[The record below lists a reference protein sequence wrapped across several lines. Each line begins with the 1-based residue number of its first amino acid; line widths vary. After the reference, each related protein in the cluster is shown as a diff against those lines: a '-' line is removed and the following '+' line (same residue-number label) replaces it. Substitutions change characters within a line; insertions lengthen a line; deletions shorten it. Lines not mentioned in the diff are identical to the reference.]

1 MTSNLINISA
11 HVPQSLAKKLEKVAK
26 FEERP
31 KSFYIKKSL
40 EKFLEEKLEDIKDHI
55 RTQKAYKDFK
65 KSGAKSVPYEEVFKN
80 LK

>member
-1 MTSNLINISA
+1 MTSNLVNISA

-40 EKFLEEKLEDIKDHI
+40 EKYLQEKLEDIQDYVSARK
-55 RTQKAYKDFK
+55 TLKEAKAKGEKFYSMD
-65 KSGAKSVPYEEVFKN
+65 EVFKD
-80 LK
+80 